1 MLVYRRKGAGPN
13 SINNSM
19 KFTLLEHYLTLISPD
34 QKDKYKNI
42 VWDILQKSYKN
53 IGGFWTHKDPDE
65 LIKFTSL
72 WKLNRK
78 RGEIVA
84 VAVYRDRMGR
94 KCVGMGSN
102 GTLPGIEALMG
113 IMKEDQDPK
122 LRRAWIEISPR
133 LEKIWKKIG
142 GKQLN
147 SNLANLILQ
156 TNVTPMDEYHYER
169 KIADREPQ
177 VKSIWG
183 FPKVPELSLENVKF
197 KIISAGSNANYD
209 YRKYKRKKSPKT
221 QKSIPDKDLEMQKGK
236 SYKQALKAGNEYY
249 YRGKPYGAT
258 EPHV

>member
-1 MLVYRRKGAGPN
+1 
-13 SINNSM
+13 M
-19 KFTLLEHYLTLISPD
+19 KFIILEHYLTLITPA

-78 RGEIVA
+78 NGEIVA
-84 VAVYRDRMGR
+84 AAVYRDKMGR
-94 KCVGMGSN
+94 KCVGLGSN
-102 GTLPGIEALMG
+102 GTLPGIEALIG

-122 LRRAWIEISPR
+122 LHRAWIEISPK

-142 GKQLN
+142 GHQLN

-156 TNVTPMDEYHYER
+156 TNVNFVDEYHYER
-169 KIADREPQ
+169 KIADIDPQ

-197 KIISAGSNANYD
+197 KIISNANYD
-209 YRKYKRKKSPKT
+209 YRKYKRKKAPKT
-221 QKSIPDKDLEMQKGK
+221 QKSIPDKNLQMQKVK
-236 SYKQALKAGNEYY
+236 SNKQALKAGNEYY
-249 YRGKPYGAT
+249 YCGKPYGSDV
-258 EPHV
+258 PHV